1 MELGIG
7 ILIVVVAVTFTLG
20 RMFLKRNEW
29 VDAKPKTKQHQKIQQ
44 FEPEHTTPSIEDL
57 IEEEA
62 AELGLNEIPG
72 GEGVDTSVKL
82 RVWHRDA
89 SARSGCAEGALR
101 YEVDDGVEPA
111 EAELGQV
118 RLRCGTSGQ
127 PTVEGDQSRAAGE
140 GAPQETAES
149 DSKSVHE

>member
-29 VDAKPKTKQHQKIQQ
+29 VEAKPKTKQHQKIQQ
-44 FEPEHTTPSIEDL
+44 FEPEHTPPSIEDL

-62 AELGLNEIPG
+62 ADLGLNEIPG
-72 GEGVDTSVKL
+72 GEGVETSVKL

-89 SARSGCAEGALR
+89 SARSGCADGALH

-111 EAELGQV
+111 EAQLGQV
-118 RLRCGTSGQ
+118 HLRCGTARQ
-127 PTVEGDQSRAAGE
+127 PTGEPDQSTAVAE
-140 GAPQETAES
+140 GAPQESVES
-149 DSKSVHE
+149 DSESVHE